1 MAASEEAL
9 AEAGEGEDVAVDV
22 FGQGL
27 RSPQGQ
33 RDGQIHLGIKGWY
46 QTQGSIGSVDGG
58 QVGID
63 GGEGA
68 EEEMELMGRW

>member
-33 RDGQIHLGIKGWY
+33 RDGEIHLGIKG
-46 QTQGSIGSVDGG
+46 
-58 QVGID
+58 
-63 GGEGA
+63 
-68 EEEMELMGRW
+68 